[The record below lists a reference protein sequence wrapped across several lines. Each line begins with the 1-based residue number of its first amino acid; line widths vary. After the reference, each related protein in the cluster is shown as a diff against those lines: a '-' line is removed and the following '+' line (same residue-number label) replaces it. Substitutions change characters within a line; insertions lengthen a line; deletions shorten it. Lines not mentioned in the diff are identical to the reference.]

1 MDIQTIIN
9 LIGYMGIGGI
19 IVGYLQY
26 RWNRKTELMKIHWTR
41 FSEIE
46 LKTRTL
52 NEDKYRSTLV
62 FMRCVIKPENVN
74 QFNID
79 DPNIQDMRNEK
90 DIKKYVETK
99 LIEFYYNSLLYASDE
114 VLRKIKQFIDAPT
127 ESNFIQTAI
136 AMRKDLWKKE
146 RTEIN
151 ENEITL
157 ENFTL

>member
-1 MDIQTIIN
+1 MQTIIT

-19 IVGYLQY
+19 IGGIIVGHLQY
-26 RWNRKTELMKIHWTR
+26 RWNKKTELYKIHWTR

-52 NEDKYRSTLV
+52 NENKYRSILV
-62 FMRCVIKPENVN
+62 FMRCVIKPENAN

-79 DPNIQDMRNEK
+79 DPNIQKLKNENE
-90 DIKKYVETK
+90 IKEYAKNK

-114 VLRKIKQFIDAPT
+114 VLGKIKQFIYTPS

-136 AMRKDLWKKE
+136 EMRKDLWKNE

-151 ENEITL
+151 EKNL
-157 ENFTL
+157 AL